1 MGDPRVFVI
10 CDLYVGLL
18 FLFFFPFRLC
28 YDLSFEGMLCLVSL
42 LPRAAWILVEL

>member
-18 FLFFFPFRLC
+18 FLFFPFRLY
-28 YDLSFEGMLCLVSL
+28 YDLSFEAMLCLVSL
-42 LPRAAWILVEL
+42 LPSAAWLLVEL